1 MTESV
6 NVTSAVLDKKMEGYR
21 FEDKNF
27 MAESEIMVTITLGEY
42 RELIE
47 KNARSTYDIDKAN
60 KDKYE
65 RESENKKLKEEV
77 EKLRAKVYEL
87 QNPIKEEELPF
98 D

>member
-6 NVTSAVLDKKMEGYR
+6 NVTSAVLDRKMEGYR

-27 MAESEIMVTITLGEY
+27 KAESEIMVTITLGEY

-47 KNARSTYDIDKAN
+47 KNARSSYDIDKAN

-65 RESENKKLKEEV
+65 RDSENKRLKEEV
-77 EKLRAKVYEL
+77 ETLRAKIYAL
-87 QNPIKEEELPF
+87 QNPATEELPF
-98 D
+98 Q